1 MSNSRGSW
9 YSPGGRRFQGNRGRL
24 TSSIPP
30 GLKGREI
37 VRYYKN
43 LNKEYQKK
51 NVVINLTIPSAII
64 SAINKNLMFIETIAK
79 TENIELPFTNIF
91 ESLMKP
97 KTESIKRKESPNP
110 EEYDV
115 ADKRYKEGTN
125 ISLKNVLVPNFKTDT
140 YVNENEKMLLN
151 VKAEIHNEVRDEPSS
166 LISMPD
172 YIPIKSES
180 CSLSTP
186 NNKPFKSEPSS
197 LSTLNDIPIKTEPS
211 SVSMSDY
218 IPIKK
223 EPSSLSIPDCI
234 PFKNENIMNDCLNSE
249 RILGLRVRHY
259 KYGYQD
265 IITGTFDEKLA
276 EALTQ
281 GIQITSYND
290 GIRKLNHDYYKEY
303 NEMVGKLSYNKM
315 LQFRE
320 TLPAYKKKEDILDNI
335 DKSQV
340 LVISGET
347 GCGKSTQIPQL
358 ILDRAMN
365 NKTGANIRILV
376 TQPRRI
382 AASSLAMRVAKE
394 RAEMLGNS
402 VGYSV
407 RLEKVE
413 SRPRGSIIFCTTG
426 VLLTELEVNQALSN
440 YSHII
445 LDEVHERDTHV
456 DLAMAVLKQILKKRT
471 DLKLILM
478 SATLDAEALSTYF
491 DNCPVVFI
499 EGLTYPVTDVYLED
513 ILKLTHYQIQK
524 EVLKKHK
531 KQKWKKFEKKVKARE
546 ANEMEQY
553 IQHNAEIGPWLESIK
568 NDIPLDVYKTLQ
580 DPEIET
586 FNIDLIVV
594 LLNYICKGDPGAIL
608 VFLPG
613 IGEITKVMRCMELTG
628 FFNERHEIYPL
639 HSKLATLE
647 QHKIFMRPP
656 LGVRK
661 IILATNIAETSIT
674 IDDIVYVVDCGRIKV
689 SGLNVEQNIS
699 TLKTE
704 WVSKANLHQ
713 RRGRAG
719 RCQPGICYC
728 LLTSYRAGKL
738 ADRLLPELQR
748 SNLLEPV
755 LMVKKL
761 RLGLAYTALQTVPS
775 PPAEKTVESAVR
787 HLQKCGALY
796 KTETLTP
803 LGWHLA
809 RLPVHPA
816 AGKLLLF
823 GALFGCLDRAA
834 SVAAVWSYK
843 DPFLL
848 VIGKEFEIK
857 AVKRRLAMG
866 EPSDHVAMSE
876 AIMQWESC
884 SYRDRRSFAYDNFLS
899 YNTLE
904 LLVDMKKQLGENL
917 TQMGFLSSSDLHAQW
932 ENRNW
937 NNMSLFK
944 AIVAAALYPNVAQVR
959 WRNLKSVKKHTSI
972 KAVCPEDGRV
982 KIHNSSVMT
991 SLHGTQRREG
1001 ICTNPGANW
1010 LVYWL
1015 KQRMSDLFLI
1025 DVNLVYTL
1033 PLLFFGEFSV
1043 KEDLENPEDCL
1054 ISITKTINVRCNKN
1068 TANTILK
1075 LRILLDKVLA
1085 NKVTKTCPHSEKQSQ
1100 FEDEVLK
1107 TVIELITAEDEQ
1119 ADYIEDDISGASD
1132 DNGH

>member
-1 MSNSRGSW
+1 MSNSRGNRSW
-9 YSPGGRRFQGNRGRL
+9 YSTGARSFQGNRGRN
-24 TSSIPP
+24 TRSRPP
-30 GLKGREI
+30 GLKGKEI
-37 VRYYKN
+37 GLYYKN
-43 LNKEYQKK
+43 LYKK
-51 NVVINLTIPSAII
+51 NKKTDTVINLTIPSAII
-64 SAINKNLMFIETIAK
+64 SAINKNLMFIETVAK
-79 TENIELPFTNIF
+79 TENIELSFTNIF
-91 ESLMKP
+91 ESLIKP
-97 KTESIKRKESPNP
+97 KTDLIKRKESPHP

-125 ISLKNVLVPNFKTDT
+125 ISLKNDLVPNFETDT
-140 YVNENEKMLLN
+140 YLNENEKILLN
-151 VKAEIHNEVRDEPSS
+151 IKDETHIEVRD
-166 LISMPD
+166 
-172 YIPIKSES
+172 
-180 CSLSTP
+180 
-186 NNKPFKSEPSS
+186 EPSS

-211 SVSMSDY
+211 SVSMPDY
-218 IPIKK
+218 
-223 EPSSLSIPDCI
+223 I
-234 PFKNENIMNDCLNSE
+234 PFKNENIMNDCVNSE
-249 RILGLRVRHY
+249 RILGLRERHY

-265 IITGTFDEKLA
+265 IITGTFDEKLT
-276 EALTQ
+276 ELLTQ
-281 GIQITSYND
+281 GIQITSNNN
-290 GIRKLNHDYYKEY
+290 GVRKLNHDYYKEY

-315 LQFRE
+315 LEFRE

-365 NKTGANIRILV
+365 NNTGANVRILV

-382 AASSLAMRVAKE
+382 AASSLAMRVANE

-413 SRPRGSIIFCTTG
+413 SRTRGSIMFCTTG
-426 VLLTELEVNQALSN
+426 VLLTELEVDQALTKF
-440 YSHII
+440 SHII

-456 DLAMAVLKQILKKRT
+456 DLAMAMLKQILKKRK

-478 SATLDAEALSTYF
+478 SATLDAEVLSAYF
-491 DNCPVVFI
+491 DDCPVVCI
-499 EGLTYPVTDVYLED
+499 EGLAYPVTDVYLED
-513 ILKLTHYQIQK
+513 ILKLTNYQIQK
-524 EVLKKHK
+524 EKVKKNE
-531 KQKWKKFEKKVKARE
+531 KQKWKKYERKGKSE
-546 ANEMEQY
+546 ANEMQKDIQY
-553 IQHNAEIGPWLESIK
+553 KAEIGPWLESIK
-568 NDIPLDVYKTLQ
+568 NNIPRDVYKTLQ
-580 DPEIET
+580 DPEIEE
-586 FNIDLIVV
+586 FNVDLIVE
-594 LLNYICKGDPGAIL
+594 LLKYICKGEPGAIL

-613 IGEITKVMRCMELTG
+613 IGEITKVMRCMELHG
-628 FFNERHEIYPL
+628 FLNEKHEIYPL

-647 QHKIFMRPP
+647 QRKIFMRPP

-674 IDDIVYVVDCGRIKV
+674 IDDIVYVVDSGRIKV
-689 SGLNVEQNIS
+689 SGLNVEENIS

-719 RCQPGICYC
+719 RCQPGICYY
-728 LLTSYRAGKL
+728 LLTSYRAGTL

-761 RLGLAYTALQTVPS
+761 RLGLANTAFQMVPS
-775 PPAEKTVESAVR
+775 PPAEKTVEWAVR

-816 AGKLLLF
+816 AGKLLLL

-834 SVAAVWSYK
+834 SVAAVWSFK

-848 VIGKEFEIK
+848 VIGKESEIK
-857 AVKRRLAMG
+857 DVKRRLAMG

-899 YNTLE
+899 NNTLE

-917 TQMGFLSSSDLHAQW
+917 TQMGFLSSSNLQAQW

-937 NNMSLFK
+937 NNISLFK
-944 AIVAAALYPNVAQVR
+944 AIVAASLYPNVARVR
-959 WRNLKSVKKHTSI
+959 WCNLKSYKKPKSI
-972 KAVCPEDGRV
+972 LAYCPEDGKV
-982 KIHNSSVMT
+982 KVHPSSVMAF
-991 SLHGTQRREG
+991 SHGMNKREE
-1001 ICTNPGANW
+1001 ICTNSGANW

-1015 KQRMSDLFLI
+1015 KQKSSDLFLI

-1033 PLLFFGEFSV
+1033 PLLFFGEYSV
-1043 KEDLENPEDCL
+1043 KEDLENPDDCL
-1054 ISITKTINVRCNKN
+1054 MSITKNINVRCNKN
-1068 TANTILK
+1068 SANTILK
-1075 LRILLDKVLA
+1075 LRILLDQVLA
-1085 NKVTKTCPHSEKQSQ
+1085 NKVMETCPHSVKQSQ

-1119 ADYIEDDISGASD
+1119 ADYIDDDVSVASD
-1132 DNGH
+1132 DNWH

>member
-1 MSNSRGSW
+1 MSNSRGNRSW
-9 YSPGGRRFQGNRGRL
+9 YSTGARSFQGNRGRN
-24 TSSIPP
+24 TRSRPP
-30 GLKGREI
+30 GLKGKEI
-37 VRYYKN
+37 GLYYKN
-43 LNKEYQKK
+43 LYKK
-51 NVVINLTIPSAII
+51 NKKTDTVINLTIPSAII
-64 SAINKNLMFIETIAK
+64 SAINKNLMFIETVAK
-79 TENIELPFTNIF
+79 TENIELSFTNIF
-91 ESLMKP
+91 ESLIKP
-97 KTESIKRKESPNP
+97 KTDLIKRKESPHP

-125 ISLKNVLVPNFKTDT
+125 ISLKNDLVPNFETDT
-140 YVNENEKMLLN
+140 YLNENEKILLN
-151 VKAEIHNEVRDEPSS
+151 IKDETHIEVRD
-166 LISMPD
+166 
-172 YIPIKSES
+172 
-180 CSLSTP
+180 
-186 NNKPFKSEPSS
+186 EPSS

-211 SVSMSDY
+211 SVSMPDY
-218 IPIKK
+218 
-223 EPSSLSIPDCI
+223 I
-234 PFKNENIMNDCLNSE
+234 PFKNENIMNDCVNSE
-249 RILGLRVRHY
+249 RILGLRERHY

-265 IITGTFDEKLA
+265 IITGTFDEKLT
-276 EALTQ
+276 ELLTQ
-281 GIQITSYND
+281 GIQITSNNN
-290 GIRKLNHDYYKEY
+290 GVRKLNHDYYKEY

-315 LQFRE
+315 LEFRE

-365 NKTGANIRILV
+365 NNTGANVRILV

-382 AASSLAMRVAKE
+382 AASSLAMRVANE

-413 SRPRGSIIFCTTG
+413 SRTRGSIMFCTTG
-426 VLLTELEVNQALSN
+426 VLLTELEVDQALTKF
-440 YSHII
+440 SHII

-456 DLAMAVLKQILKKRT
+456 DLAMAMLKQILKKRK

-478 SATLDAEALSTYF
+478 SATLDAEVLSAYF
-491 DNCPVVFI
+491 DDCPVVCI
-499 EGLTYPVTDVYLED
+499 EGLAYPVTDVYLED
-513 ILKLTHYQIQK
+513 ILKLTNYQIQK
-524 EVLKKHK
+524 EKVKKNE
-531 KQKWKKFEKKVKARE
+531 KQKWKKYERKGKSE
-546 ANEMEQY
+546 ANEMQKDIQY
-553 IQHNAEIGPWLESIK
+553 KAEIGPWLESIK
-568 NDIPLDVYKTLQ
+568 NNIPRDVYKTLQ
-580 DPEIET
+580 DPEIEE
-586 FNIDLIVV
+586 FNVDLIVE
-594 LLNYICKGDPGAIL
+594 LLKYICKGEPGAIL

-613 IGEITKVMRCMELTG
+613 IGEITKVMRCMELHG
-628 FFNERHEIYPL
+628 FLNEKHEIYPL

-647 QHKIFMRPP
+647 QRKIFMRPP

-674 IDDIVYVVDCGRIKV
+674 IDDIVYVVDSGRIKV
-689 SGLNVEQNIS
+689 SGLNVEENIS

-713 RRGRAG
+713 R
-719 RCQPGICYC
+719 
-728 LLTSYRAGKL
+728 
-738 ADRLLPELQR
+738 
-748 SNLLEPV
+748 
-755 LMVKKL
+755 
-761 RLGLAYTALQTVPS
+761 
-775 PPAEKTVESAVR
+775 
-787 HLQKCGALY
+787 CGALY

-816 AGKLLLF
+816 AGKLLLL

-834 SVAAVWSYK
+834 SVAAVWSFK

-848 VIGKEFEIK
+848 VIGKESEIK
-857 AVKRRLAMG
+857 DVKRRLAMG

-899 YNTLE
+899 NNTLE

-917 TQMGFLSSSDLHAQW
+917 TQMGFLSSSNLQAQW

-937 NNMSLFK
+937 NNISLFK
-944 AIVAAALYPNVAQVR
+944 AIVAASLYPNVARVR
-959 WRNLKSVKKHTSI
+959 WCNLKSYKKPKSI
-972 KAVCPEDGRV
+972 LAYCPEDGKV
-982 KIHNSSVMT
+982 KVHPSSVMAF
-991 SLHGTQRREG
+991 SHGMNKREE
-1001 ICTNPGANW
+1001 ICTNSGANW

-1015 KQRMSDLFLI
+1015 KQKSSDLFLI

-1033 PLLFFGEFSV
+1033 PLLFFGEYSV
-1043 KEDLENPEDCL
+1043 KEDLENPDDCL
-1054 ISITKTINVRCNKN
+1054 MSITKNINVRCNKN
-1068 TANTILK
+1068 SANTILK
-1075 LRILLDKVLA
+1075 LRILLDQVLA
-1085 NKVTKTCPHSEKQSQ
+1085 NKVMETCPHSVKQSQ

-1119 ADYIEDDISGASD
+1119 ADYIDDDVSVASD
-1132 DNGH
+1132 DNWH